1 MPFTFEIANADA
13 IAKTVGKMIGN
24 ITYFGGVEMPKE
36 MSDWQVQDMHRKR
49 PGTTRKRWRR
59 GATSAQTIIRPHSR
73 YETARSQA
81 YQKRLLRRL
90 RRTRRRVITN
100 YIQLRRSTRPILRE
114 SLFDQFCTR
123 MQQAM
128 QETIVWK

>member
-1 MPFTFEIANADA
+1 MSFTFEIANVDE
-13 IAKTVGKMIGN
+13 IAKTVGSMIGR

-36 MSDWQVQDMHRKR
+36 MSDWQVVDMHRKR

-59 GATSAQTIIRPHSR
+59 GATSAQTVIRQHSR
-73 YETARSQA
+73 YETMRSQA

-90 RRTRRRVITN
+90 RRARRRVISQ
-100 YIQLRRSTRPILRE
+100 YIQLRRSTRPVLRE
-114 SLFDQFCTR
+114 SLFEQFCAR